1 MLLADMPPP
10 ARPIAIVPLG
20 APAEQRALALAQ
32 DLRRRGLT
40 IELGFSGNMG
50 KRLKRADKLNA
61 RAAVILGDD
70 ELQRGVAAVR
80 DLDAGAQEEV
90 ALDRLEDALARFA

>member
-1 MLLADMPPP
+1 
-10 ARPIAIVPLG
+10 LG
-20 APAEQRALALAQ
+20 SA
-32 DLRRRGLT
+32 
-40 IELGFSGNMG
+40 GNMG

-70 ELQRGVAAVR
+70 ELQRGFAAVR

>member
-1 MLLADMPPP
+1 MPPP

-20 APAEQRALALAQ
+20 DPAERRALALAQ
-32 DLRRRGLT
+32 DLRRRGFT

>member
-1 MLLADMPPP
+1 M
-10 ARPIAIVPLG
+10 
-20 APAEQRALALAQ
+20 
-32 DLRRRGLT
+32 T